1 MKNLKILATAIVTVV
16 VLSLVT
22 GTASAINLSGTIRD
36 FCAPGISGCTQLD
49 DFEGSIPGLTPGM
62 LSNTLTAGL
71 PTYVATDGYGNTTAA
86 NFAKWYVD
94 TPGYNLSAPITLSL
108 TETSPGIFSY
118 SSSSFFPIDG
128 QLYGNQGR
136 DHNYHFTMHLEGLT
150 SFKATDTFTFT
161 GDDDLWIYINGILAI
176 DLGGVHP
183 AASKTITGTDLIAL
197 GLSENT
203 LYDFDVFFA
212 ERHTTES
219 NFNITTSFRMQQVP
233 EPFTMLLLGLGLV
246 GLAGIRR
253 KIK

>member
-1 MKNLKILATAIVTVV
+1 MATMV
-16 VLSLVT
+16 VLVLMT
-22 GTASAINLSGTIRD
+22 GTASALNLSGTIRD
-36 FCAPGISGCTQLD
+36 FCAPGIPGCTQLT
-49 DFEGSIPGLTPGM
+49 DFEGAIPGVTPGM

-71 PTYVATDGYGNTTAA
+71 PTYVASDGYGNTTAT

-94 TPGYNLSAPITLSL
+94 TAGYNLSAPITLSL

-118 SSSSFFPIDG
+118 SSSSFFPIDN
-128 QLYGNQGR
+128 QLFGNQGR

-150 SFKATDTFTFT
+150 SFTAADTFTFK
-161 GDDDLWIYINGILAI
+161 GDDDLWIYINGKLAI

-183 AASKTITGTDLIAL
+183 AASETITGADLILL

-233 EPFTMLLLGLGLV
+233 EPTTMLLLGLGLV
-246 GLAGIRR
+246 GLAGTGR
-253 KIK
+253 KFNK